1 LGSSVLEHLRTAARR
16 LLAGWVALAIRR
28 PLAVVLI
35 AAVLSV
41 GSIAYTAQN
50 LGIDTSTTEM
60 IAPEVPFRR
69 DAIEFRRAF
78 PDARNPIV
86 AVINGEVPEL
96 AEQAARALA
105 DALAADQTH
114 FAAVRYTGGEPFFE
128 THGLLYLSPDHL
140 ADLVDQ
146 LAAAQPLLGGLADDP
161 SLRGLAEFVRLA
173 VEEAGEDLPEELDR
187 LFADAAAVVEA
198 TRAGEPSVLSWR
210 SLLAGEEDAPPR
222 EIVLAEPR
230 VDPDSLAPAR
240 DAIEAVRAAAL
251 AVGIAPEHGLSLG
264 LTGPAVLDY
273 EELQSVQAGA
283 ILAGGLTAVAVAGLL
298 VWGLGSAR
306 LIAAT
311 LITLVCGLALTAG
324 FATLAIGRLNL
335 ISVTFAVLFVGLGV
349 DFGIHLALRYREA
362 VERGA
367 ETLRA
372 LRDATLDIASP
383 LSLSALCAA
392 LGFLSFVPTDYRGL
406 AELGAISA
414 GGTAIAWFASLTL
427 MPAIL
432 ALTPLRA
439 RPAAPQP
446 RAALAWRPPIDRLR
460 IPLLVVA
467 VLAAIASAFALPSLR
482 FDFNPLNLK
491 DPETESVATFA
502 ELARDPRTSPYGIDI
517 LVPDLE
523 EAQRVAARVIPH
535 ELVRSAVTLASFVPD
550 HQDEKL
556 AMIDDLAF
564 MIGPVVDF
572 PAPLPPP
579 DAEERLAAVIDLRA
593 VLEGESGAGAQELAV
608 ALDEL
613 LAADPDPALLAE
625 LDERLM
631 GSLPAMLERLSRLLQ
646 AGPVGIEDLPASL
659 AQAWVNPQGEARIL
673 VQPARPIV
681 DNQELREFAA
691 AVLDEVPTATGTP
704 IVITEAGAA
713 VITAFG
719 EASLLAVVLIT
730 AVLALVLRSL
740 RDVLA
745 VLSPLALAVLL
756 TGASAV
762 VLDLQLNFANVI
774 VLPLLLGL
782 GVSGAIHVVMRRRSQ
797 VSEAALFASSTPRA
811 VLFSALTTIASF
823 GSLAVSPHRGMA
835 SMGQLLTIAIL
846 WSLVCTLLVLP
857 ALLSVLEARTRRRA
871 AAAPAPA
878 PPPPPAGEQVAQSQ
892 AAADPLHSR

>member
-1 LGSSVLEHLRTAARR
+1 
-16 LLAGWVALAIRR
+16 
-28 PLAVVLI
+28 
-35 AAVLSV
+35 
-41 GSIAYTAQN
+41 
-50 LGIDTSTTEM
+50 
-60 IAPEVPFRR
+60 
-69 DAIEFRRAF
+69 
-78 PDARNPIV
+78 
-86 AVINGEVPEL
+86 
-96 AEQAARALA
+96 
-105 DALAADQTH
+105 
-114 FAAVRYTGGEPFFE
+114 
-128 THGLLYLSPDHL
+128 
-140 ADLVDQ
+140 
-146 LAAAQPLLGGLADDP
+146 
-161 SLRGLAEFVRLA
+161 
-173 VEEAGEDLPEELDR
+173 
-187 LFADAAAVVEA
+187 
-198 TRAGEPSVLSWR
+198 
-210 SLLAGEEDAPPR
+210 
-222 EIVLAEPR
+222 
-230 VDPDSLAPAR
+230 
-240 DAIEAVRAAAL
+240 
-251 AVGIAPEHGLSLG
+251 
-264 LTGPAVLDY
+264 
-273 EELQSVQAGA
+273 
-283 ILAGGLTAVAVAGLL
+283 
-298 VWGLGSAR
+298 
-306 LIAAT
+306 
-311 LITLVCGLALTAG
+311 
-324 FATLAIGRLNL
+324 
-335 ISVTFAVLFVGLGV
+335 
-349 DFGIHLALRYREA
+349 

-392 LGFLSFVPTDYRGL
+392 LGFLSFVPTDYQGL

-414 GGTAIAWFASLTL
+414 GGMAIAWFASLTL

-439 RPAAPQP
+439 RAPATQAQ
-446 RAALAWRPPIDRLR
+446 AALGWSPRLVRLR
-460 IPLLVVA
+460 VPLLIA
-467 VLAAIASAFALPSLR
+467 AALAAIASAFALPSLR

-491 DPETESVATFA
+491 DPEAESVATFA
-502 ELARDPRTSPYGIDI
+502 ELAGDPRTSPYGIDI

-523 EAQRVAARVIPH
+523 EAQRVAARVTPLD
-535 ELVRSAVTLASFVPD
+535 LVRGTVTLASFVPD

-556 AMIDDLAF
+556 AMIDELAF
-564 MIGPVVDF
+564 MIGPIVDF
-572 PAPLPPP
+572 PSPLPPP

-593 VLEGESGAGAQELAV
+593 ALEGEAAAGAGQLAA
-608 ALDEL
+608 ALDGF
-613 LAADPDPALLAE
+613 LAADPDPLLLAE

-646 AGPVGIEDLPASL
+646 AGPVGIEDLPPSL
-659 AQAWVNPQGEARIL
+659 AQVWVNPEGQARIL

-730 AVLALVLRSL
+730 LVLAVVLRSL

-762 VLDLQLNFANVI
+762 ALDLQLNFANVI

-823 GSLAVSPHRGMA
+823 GSLALSPHRGMA

-857 ALLSVLEARTRRRA
+857 SLLSVLDSRKRRLSA
-871 AAAPAPA
+871 GPAPA
-878 PPPPPAGEQVAQSQ
+878 EERVAQAG
-892 AAADPLHSR
+892 AAANPLHSR